1 MTNKYKGEVEEDMDM
16 DFVQVAKIKVIGVGG
31 GGCNAVARMVAEDV
45 QGVDFYV
52 ANTDAQILKGINVP
66 NKIVLGKDLTHGLG
80 AGGNPEIGRKAALE
94 TESEIR
100 AALDGA
106 NMVFIAAGMGGG
118 TGTGAAPIIA
128 KLARDMGALTVGVV
142 TSPFTFEGPK
152 RMRQAQSGLGELREN
167 VDSII
172 VVSNDRL
179 LDAIGGRPMAE
190 AFREADNVLR
200 QGVQTIT
207 DLIAIPAFINLDF
220 ADVSSVM
227 KDRGNAL
234 IGIGMSDGDNKAEEA
249 AKRAISSPLL
259 DVSVAGAKD
268 AIVNVTGGTNIT
280 LYDANTALAAIR
292 EAVGNDVNT
301 ILGVAINEK
310 LDDQIIVTVIATG
323 FEDEEEEPVVTTP
336 RTRVA
341 SPYESP
347 VKPVDLPEDD
357 FDEGDVPSFLR
368 HRKI

>member
-1 MTNKYKGEVEEDMDM
+1 MDM

-31 GGCNAVARMVAEDV
+31 GGCNAVARMVDEDV
-45 QGVDFYV
+45 RGVDFYV

-66 NKIVLGKDLTHGLG
+66 NKIILGKDLTHGLG

-100 AALDGA
+100 NALEGA

-118 TGTGAAPIIA
+118 TGTGAAPVVAKIA
-128 KLARDMGALTVGVV
+128 KDMGALTVGVV
-142 TSPFTFEGPK
+142 TSPFMFEGPK
-152 RMRQAQSGLGELREN
+152 RNRQAKAGLEELREN

-179 LDAIGGRPMAE
+179 LQVIGNRPVQE

-207 DLIAIPAFINLDF
+207 DLIAIPAFMNLDF
-220 ADVSSVM
+220 ADISSVM

-234 IGIGMSDGDNKAEEA
+234 IGIGMSDGENKAEEA
-249 AKRAISSPLL
+249 AKRAIYSPLL
-259 DVSVAGAKD
+259 DVSISGAKD
-268 AIVNVTGGTNIT
+268 AIVNVTGGASFT
-280 LYDANTALAAIR
+280 LYESQVALDTIK
-292 EAVGNDVNT
+292 EAVGNDVNV
-301 ILGVAINEK
+301 ILGVAMNEK
-310 LDDQIIVTVIATG
+310 LQDEIIVTIIATG
-323 FEDEEEEPVVTTP
+323 FEEENEEPVVNVSP
-336 RTRVA
+336 KKRTSA
-341 SPYESP
+341 YEST
-347 VKPVDLPEDD
+347 VKPADLPEDD
-357 FDEGDVPSFLR
+357 FDDADVPTFLK

>member
-1 MTNKYKGEVEEDMDM
+1 MDNN
-16 DFVQVAKIKVIGVGG
+16 DFVQVANIKVVGVGG
-31 GGCNAVARMVAEDV
+31 GGCNAVNRMVTD
-45 QGVDFYV
+45 GVRGVTFYV
-52 ANTDAQILKGINVP
+52 MNTDAQMLEGIDVEGV
-66 NKIVLGKDLTHGLG
+66 NKLTIGKDVTHGLG
-80 AGGNPEIGRKAALE
+80 AGGNPEIGRKAAVEAEKEIKEALE
-94 TESEIR
+94 
-100 AALDGA
+100 GA
-106 NMVFIAAGMGGG
+106 NMVFVAAGMGGG
-118 TGTGAAPIIA
+118 TGTGAAPIVAKIA
-128 KLARDMGALTVGVV
+128 REIGALTVAVV

-152 RMRQAQSGLGELREN
+152 RMRQALAGLEELRQN

-179 LDAIGGRPMAE
+179 LDAIGGRPMGE

-200 QGVQTIT
+200 QAVQTIT

-259 DVSVAGAKD
+259 DQSISGARD
-268 AIVNVTGGTNIT
+268 AIVNVTGGPNIT

-292 EAVGNDVNT
+292 EAVGNEVNT
-301 ILGVAINEK
+301 ILGVAINEN

-323 FEDEEEEPVVTTP
+323 FEDAGEPEKVS
-336 RTRVA
+336 A
-341 SPYESP
+341 
-347 VKPVDLPEDD
+347 
-357 FDEGDVPSFLR
+357 PSFNSFRSNQPSNNNDDDMDASVPDFLKK
-368 HRKI
+368 RKF

>member
-1 MTNKYKGEVEEDMDM
+1 MDTNM
-16 DFVQVAKIKVIGVGG
+16 DFMQSANIKVVGVGG
-31 GGCNAVARMVAEDV
+31 GGCNAIKNMIDADV
-45 QGVDFYV
+45 QGVEFYI
-52 ANTDAQILKGINVP
+52 ANTDAQVLKGIDGP
-66 NKIVLGKDLTHGLG
+66 SKLILGRDLTHGLG

-94 TESEIR
+94 TENEIR
-100 AALDGA
+100 EALTGA

-118 TGTGAAPIIA
+118 TGTGAAPVVA
-128 KLARDMGALTVGVV
+128 KIARDMGALTVGVV

-152 RMRQAQSGLGELREN
+152 RMKQAMEGLGELREN

-179 LDAIGGRPMAE
+179 LDAIGGRTMAE

-207 DLIAIPAFINLDF
+207 DLIATPCVINLDF

-234 IGIGMSDGDNKAEEA
+234 IGIGMSDAENKAEEA

-259 DVSVAGAKD
+259 DVSIAGAKD
-268 AIVNVTGGTNIT
+268 AIVNVTGGANIT
-280 LYDANTALAAIR
+280 LYDANTALATIR

-301 ILGVAINEK
+301 ILGVHINEQF
-310 LDDQIIVTVIATG
+310 DDQIIVTIIATG
-323 FEDEEEEPVVTTP
+323 FEEETVEEPVVVTP
-336 RTRVA
+336 KQTRI
-341 SPYESP
+341 SSKYESP
-347 VKPVDLPEDD
+347 VKPMDLPEEDD
-357 FDEGDVPSFLR
+357 FEDDVPSFLK

>member
-1 MTNKYKGEVEEDMDM
+1 MDSNL

-31 GGCNAVARMVAEDV
+31 GGCNAVARMAKDGVR
-45 QGVDFYV
+45 GVDFYV
-52 ANTDAQILKGINVP
+52 ANTDAQILKGIDIE
-66 NKIVLGKDLTHGLG
+66 NKIILGKELTHGLG
-80 AGGNPEIGRKAALE
+80 AGGNPEVGRKAALE
-94 TESEIR
+94 TEEEIR
-100 AALDGA
+100 QALAGA

-118 TGTGAAPIIA
+118 TGTGAAPVVA
-128 KLARDMGALTVGVV
+128 KISRELGALTVGVV

-152 RMRQAQSGLGELREN
+152 VLRQAKGGLAELREN

-179 LDAIGGRPMAE
+179 LDAIGRKPMGE

-227 KDRGNAL
+227 KDRGSAL
-234 IGIGMSDGDNKAEEA
+234 IGIGMSDGENKAEEA
-249 AKRAISSPLL
+249 ELRAISSPLL
-259 DVSVAGAKD
+259 DVSIAGAKD

-280 LYDANTALAAIR
+280 LYDANTALATIR

-301 ILGVAINEK
+301 VLGVAINEQ
-310 LDDQIIVTVIATG
+310 LDDQVIVTVIATG
-323 FEDEEEEPVVTTP
+323 FEDEEEVTPVTP
-336 RTRVA
+336 NQPKQT
-341 SPYESP
+341 SPYESTVRP
-347 VKPVDLPEDD
+347 TVYDVEDD
-357 FDEGDVPSFLR
+357 DDDVPAFLR
-368 HRKI
+368 NRKL